1 MSKTL
6 IPKSNKA
13 REGEE
18 SSTRERD
25 EKRERNLLPSF
36 SQKRERR
43 ERERR
48 SARARLEIYP
58 KKEKPKKKYDF
69 LSIECRRRRSI
80 KTHLVVVV
88 RRRRRDDANGCG
100 GSGSRNHILYL
111 LSRVCLRVRNMK
123 TDTERRILHFSPR

>member
-43 ERERR
+43 EREREDP
-48 SARARLEIYP
+48 RARDWKFIQKRKNQKKNTIFSRLNVEEDVRLKRTLLLLLDAEDATTRTVAVEVAAEIIFYI
-58 KKEKPKKKYDF
+58 YYRACVC
-69 LSIECRRRRSI
+69 ECGI
-80 KTHLVVVV
+80 
-88 RRRRRDDANGCG
+88 
-100 GSGSRNHILYL
+100 
-111 LSRVCLRVRNMK
+111 
-123 TDTERRILHFSPR
+123 